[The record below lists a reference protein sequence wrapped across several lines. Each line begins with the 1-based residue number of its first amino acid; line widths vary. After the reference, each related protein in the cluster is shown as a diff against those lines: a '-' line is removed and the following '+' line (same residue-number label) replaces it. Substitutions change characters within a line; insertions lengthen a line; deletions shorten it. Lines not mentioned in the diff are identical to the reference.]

1 MADKPQRYKIEKEI
15 GRGAFGIVFLA
26 HDSKLQR
33 DVALKVM
40 DIPEG
45 LTDEEIKHLQDRFFR
60 EARAAA
66 SLSHPNIVIIHDIS
80 RSNDQHF
87 ISMEYLEGVPLS
99 HVAKEPMDVPRV
111 LELSRQMLS
120 ALEYAHSKGVIHRDV
135 KPDNVFLLTD
145 DRVKLVDFGL
155 ARLMT
160 TTSMTRSGS
169 VMGSPG
175 YIAPEIIEGRKAD
188 NRTDIFSFGV
198 VLYEML
204 TGERPF
210 GPYTPFESYAT
221 VIYRILS
228 EQSKNPSELNPAVE
242 PWLDDVVRR
251 CMMKNPDERFQN
263 AGEVLEA
270 IDSHV
275 VPAPAAAKTVP
286 AAKGP
291 EGEGREVPTERM
303 TGAGGTMIGGAEPE
317 TGAPKKRRFSPLKI
331 GMLIAAPLLVAA
343 IILGV
348 LALTGAFNSASA
360 QVKSPNLIN
369 LEEKDAVKTIEAA
382 GLKVGKKTPGF
393 SYDIWRGKIM
403 RQFPEAGKTVPRG
416 SSVDYWV
423 SLGND
428 VVQVPDVVN
437 EPEADATSTLAA
449 YGLKITRLPG
459 FNAQVPRGNVF
470 EITPAPGTLVAK
482 GDTVRM
488 RVNTGVAPKTLPGRS
503 VPTPRPKASQP
514 AAP

>member
-1 MADKPQRYKIEKEI
+1 MADKKPRYKIEKEI

-26 HDSKLQR
+26 HDSKLER

-45 LTDEEIKHLQDRFFR
+45 LTPEEIEHLQDRFYR

-80 RSNDQHF
+80 RSTDKHF
-87 ISMEYLEGVPLS
+87 ISMEYLEGEPLS
-99 HVAKEPMDVPRV
+99 HVAKEPMDVGRV
-111 LELSRQMLS
+111 IELSRQMLS
-120 ALEYAHSKGVIHRDV
+120 ALDYAHSKGVVHRDV
-135 KPDNVFLLTD
+135 KPDNVFLLAG

-188 NRTDIFSFGV
+188 SRTDIFSFGV
-198 VLYEML
+198 LLYEML

-210 GPYTPFESYAT
+210 GPHTAFESYAT

-228 EQSKNPSELNPAVE
+228 EPSKKPSELNPDVE
-242 PWLDDVVRR
+242 PWLDDVVGR
-251 CMMKNPDERFQN
+251 CMTKDPDDRFQS

-270 IDSHV
+270 LDSHV
-275 VPAPAAAKTVP
+275 LPEHAPKMAVPEASAPVKEERA
-286 AAKGP
+286 
-291 EGEGREVPTERM
+291 VPTRQM
-303 TGAGGTMIGGAEPE
+303 AAGGTMIEEPGPAAAGG
-317 TGAPKKRRFSPLKI
+317 KKRAFTPLKI
-331 GMLIAAPLLVAA
+331 AIMIAVPVLIAG
-343 IILGV
+343 IIVVV
-348 LALTGAFNSASA
+348 LELTGAFSSASA

-369 LEEKDAVKTIEAA
+369 LEEKDAVKALKTA

-437 EPEADATSTLAA
+437 QPEASATATLTS
-449 YGLKITRLPG
+449 YGLKITRIPG
-459 FNAQVPRGNVF
+459 FSTTVPQGNVF
-470 EITPAPGTLVAK
+470 EINPAPGTLVAK
-482 GDTVRM
+482 GDTVRV
-488 RVNTGVAPKTLPGRS
+488 RVNTGAAPKNQLPRS
-503 VPTPRPKASQP
+503 APQPPP
-514 AAP
+514 AASGPSPR

>member
-1 MADKPQRYKIEKEI
+1 
-15 GRGAFGIVFLA
+15 
-26 HDSKLQR
+26 
-33 DVALKVM
+33 
-40 DIPEG
+40 
-45 LTDEEIKHLQDRFFR
+45 
-60 EARAAA
+60 
-66 SLSHPNIVIIHDIS
+66 
-80 RSNDQHF
+80 
-87 ISMEYLEGVPLS
+87 
-99 HVAKEPMDVPRV
+99 
-111 LELSRQMLS
+111 MLS

-135 KPDNVFLLTD
+135 KPDNVFLLAD
-145 DRVKLVDFGL
+145 DRIKLVDFGL

-169 VMGSPG
+169 IMGSPG

-188 NRTDIFSFGV
+188 SRTDIFSFGV

-210 GPYTPFESYAT
+210 GPYTAFESYAT

-251 CMMKNPDERFQN
+251 CMTKNPDERFQS

-275 VPAPAAAKTVP
+275 VPAPSPVKTVP
-286 AAKGP
+286 DVEALR
-291 EGEGREVPTERM
+291 GEGREVATEEM
-303 TGAGGTMIGGAEPE
+303 TGAGRPMIAGAEQK
-317 TGAPKKRRFSPLKI
+317 TGAPRKRRFSPLKVGLMI
-331 GMLIAAPLLVAA
+331 AVPLIIAA
-343 IILGV
+343 IIVGV

-360 QVKSPNLIN
+360 QVESPNLIN
-369 LEEKDAVKTIEAA
+369 LEEKDAVKANRAA
-382 GLKVGKKTPGF
+382 GLNVGKKTPGF

-416 SSVDYWV
+416 SSMDYWV

-437 EPEADATSTLAA
+437 QPEASATATLTA

-459 FNAQVPRGNVF
+459 FNAQVAPGNVF

-488 RVNTGVAPKTLPGRS
+488 RINTGAAPKPGRS
-503 VPTPRPKASQP
+503 VPLPRPKASQP
-514 AAP
+514 ASP